1 MQPFAQH
8 RLTTERAVLVLVA
21 LGVMLASCGRPSH
34 REQAEGQP
42 LPQNDAANQHTV
54 TVKFDYDF
62 GKNPSCAEK
71 PTLNTCVKQ
80 FNVYDVSGERFRL
93 FSIPV
98 PKGATGAVKGIAG
111 QSPTRV
117 FLPGTH
123 FIAVTAE
130 NAQGVESDVNAAK
143 VNVEVKPKSPPN
155 ANAPAK

>member
-1 MQPFAQH
+1 MQPFAQN
-8 RLTTERAVLVLVA
+8 RRKTETAVLVLVA
-21 LGVMLASCGRPSH
+21 LGVMLASCGRASH
-34 REQAEGQP
+34 REQAEARS

-62 GKNPSCAEK
+62 GKNPSCTEK

-98 PKGATGAVKGIAG
+98 PKGAAGAVKGITG
-111 QSPTRV
+111 LSPTRV

-143 VNVEVKPKSPPN
+143 VNVEVKPKTP

>member
-1 MQPFAQH
+1 MQLFAQH
-8 RLTTERAVLVLVA
+8 RQKTEAAVVVLVA
-21 LGVMLASCGRPSH
+21 LGVMLASCGRAAHS
-34 REQAEGQP
+34 EQAEAQP
-42 LPQNDAANQHTV
+42 LPQNDAANQHTL

-62 GKNPSCAEK
+62 GRNPSCMEK

-93 FSIPV
+93 FTIPV
-98 PKGATGAVKGIAG
+98 PKGATGVVKSITG

-123 FIAVTAE
+123 FVAVTAE

-143 VNVEVKPKSPPN
+143 VNVEVKPKAPAN
-155 ANAPAK
+155 GNAPAK